1 MKNARNSL
9 FHTNV
14 SAVVAVEEDVQ
25 GRCLLGFVCA
35 ALHAI
40 FSQLYLLGNHACFLA
55 NSSVACVGKI
65 KQL

>member
-1 MKNARNSL
+1 MKNARNSF

-35 ALHAI
+35 ALHTI
-40 FSQLYLLGNHACFLA
+40 FSQPFLLGNHTCFLA
-55 NSSVACVGKI
+55 NSSVALCR
-65 KQL
+65 